1 MEQISNRNS
10 KLFDKVIAQL
20 GSYSHFTNDIKEEKL
35 HLKGRLDIGF
45 GDDNQYEIEIIVS
58 DKFPRQIPEVHE
70 TSGRVPSVMDRHFM
84 SDNSGC
90 CLVMPH
96 LYRQYF
102 KAMMTFEDFIN
113 VLVVPFF
120 QNQLY
125 YEINGRF
132 VQGYKHGEYGIW
144 EHYFELFGED
154 LQPRT
159 LYKLADAVLME
170 RIDGKVRIKGHK
182 LCPCGSGVIQRK
194 CHGKGLISLKQFG
207 SSSKL
212 RDTINWLRREELMKR
227 LRKGEKI
234 TPPPNYSLKVQN
246 ISLEELP
253 SIPQNGIAM
262 YEIPEIK
269 PGSYRLTEPTS
280 RTQEETI
287 VSAKA

>member
-1 MEQISNRNS
+1 MEQISKRDS
-10 KLFDKVIAQL
+10 KLFNKVIAQL
-20 GSYSHFTNDIKEEKL
+20 GNYSHFTNEIKDGKL

-45 GDDNQYEIEIIVS
+45 GKNNQYEIEIIVS
-58 DKFPRQIPEVHE
+58 NKFPRQIPEVHE

-96 LYRQYF
+96 LYRQF
-102 KAMMTFEDFIN
+102 FTPRMTFEDFIN
-113 VLVVPFF
+113 ILVVPFF

-154 LQPRT
+154 LQPKI

-170 RIDGKVRIKGHK
+170 RVDGKARIKGHK
-182 LCPCGSGVIQRK
+182 LCPCESGVIQRK

-212 RDTINWLRREELMKR
+212 RDTINWLRQEELMKR

-246 ISLEELP
+246 ISIEQLP
-253 SIPQNGIAM
+253 TIPQNGVVM
-262 YEIPEIK
+262 YEIPKIK
-269 PGSYRLTEPTS
+269 PGSYMLTEPVS
-280 RTQEETI
+280 LIDDET
-287 VSAKA
+287 KASTKA